1 MPVLRKSKRLLDRK
15 MPILRKS
22 KRLLDRKISAS
33 KESPMF
39 VEGSRPPKPS
49 PRTGK
54 ESSTAETK
62 AETKRGER
70 CQANDL
76 QSSLEPTTETKAETK
91 RGERCQA
98 NDLQSSLE
106 PTAER
111 NNLGRNPE
119 ATRNSYM
126 RIRAPD
132 ILRRFLT
139 IDVKNEPLVHEA
151 RLGIAEGMYQEGDD
165 MLARKL
171 EEEDFQITD
180 KMR

>member
-15 MPILRKS
+15 IA
-22 KRLLDRKISAS
+22 AS

-49 PRTGK
+49 PRKEKYQTQTGK
-54 ESSTAETK
+54 DFSTADTKAETK
-62 AETKRGER
+62 AETKRGEH
-70 CQANDL
+70 
-76 QSSLEPTTETKAETK
+76 
-91 RGERCQA
+91 CQA

-119 ATRNSYM
+119 ATRNRYM

-151 RLGIAEGMYQEGDD
+151 RLGISEGIYQEGDD